1 MVTTTNKQTIK
12 LVKIGNMLVP
22 ESKVEGRLKALAKGR
37 EIKAQLEADQAK
49 EDQKLAEEGYSQTD
63 INCLRHANR
72 IARLEA
78 QGHGTIKRCRIGSP
92 KRSRQGT
99 TYDVVENLQL
109 TEVADKLLVEC
120 N

>member
-1 MVTTTNKQTIK
+1 MVTTNNKQTVK
-12 LVKIGNMLVP
+12 LVKIGNMQVP
-22 ESKVEGRLKALAKGR
+22 ESKVEGRLKALDRGR
-37 EIKAQLEADQAK
+37 ELKAQLAADQAK
-49 EDQKLAEEGYSQTD
+49 EDKELADKGYSQTD

-78 QGHGTIKRCRIGSP
+78 QGHGTITRCRISSP

-109 TEVADKLLVEC
+109 TEAADKLLVEC